1 MGLFCRLFGTSLFG
15 DVADFTKGVEVWHGA
30 GYLNCRF
37 SKSSRSVAIHVII
50 GCRCTV
56 CSSEEFTPY
65 TQKRRKNSTWR
76 RRKQE
81 KVFRRASA
89 TTCKQTQVPH
99 QTRLST
105 RWRSR
110 ASSPSSTAVFC
121 NCCPTHGLRH
131 RLRALALQGRLG
143 RQKSLL
149 TDRRAKSDAGR
160 LEGLARVA
168 LSGRADDERFLV
180 HGNR

>member
-1 MGLFCRLFGTSLFG
+1 MIVVSRRVGEKLLLGNDTVLTVVLIGSDSV
-15 DVADFTKGVEVWHGA
+15 DVVLTNMRDVE
-30 GYLNCRF
+30 LR
-37 SKSSRSVAIHVII
+37 SRVVL
-50 GCRCTV
+50 
-56 CSSEEFTPY
+56 
-65 TQKRRKNSTWR
+65 RKNESTYLAHG
-76 RRKQE
+76 
-81 KVFRRASA
+81 VFG
-89 TTCKQTQVPH
+89 
-99 QTRLST
+99 
-105 RWRSR
+105 
-110 ASSPSSTAVFC
+110 PSSTAAFC
-121 NCCPTHGLRH
+121 NWCPINGLRH